1 MVVRVGIVGDVH
13 LSENT
18 PRSWKADYP
27 SVTLNELVTVM
38 GMSDVTIVL
47 GDLMHR
53 PVVSEQYKIEVSRR
67 IQETGKKLYTIW
79 GNHDV
84 EGLNLLSAD
93 RTSLNLLHEFGV
105 IEILEDR
112 HEFGGVVFDVIK
124 LKKGPEI
131 KKYEGEADG
140 ILLGHYFFEEASDP
154 GFSLNR
160 GELFSSGYKY
170 VFLGHEHE
178 PKPDIEGNGTTLIR
192 QGSLCRNSAHDYN
205 MNRIPVINILCCE
218 GGKIVQVERNVP
230 VATVESKELFRH
242 DLMKSPVRN
251 TSSLLTS
258 MSELLERFV
267 QSDSAQSN
275 VLTVKKALVDMGA
288 PLDVLSYIEDVYTR
302 LGLEFK

>member
-1 MVVRVGIVGDVH
+1 MVRVGIVGDVH
-13 LSENT
+13 LSEQT

-38 GMSDVTIVL
+38 GMTDVTIVL
-47 GDLMHR
+47 GDLLHR
-53 PVVSEQYKIEVSRR
+53 PVISEQYKIEVSRR

-84 EGLNLLSAD
+84 EGLNLTSAD

-105 IEILEDR
+105 IEILENR
-112 HEFGGVVFDVIK
+112 REFGGVVFDVLK
-124 LKKGPEI
+124 LQKGPEI
-131 KKYEGEADG
+131 KKYSGDVDS
-140 ILLGHYFFEEASDP
+140 ILLGHYFFEESSDP
-154 GFSLNR
+154 EFSLNR
-160 GELFSSGYKY
+160 GEVFTSGYKY

-205 MNRIPVINILCCE
+205 MNRIPVITVLSCDN
-218 GGKIVQVERNVP
+218 GKIVQIERNVP
-230 VATVESKELFRH
+230 VETVASKELFRP
-242 DLMKSPVRN
+242 DLIKSPVRN
-251 TSSLLTS
+251 TSTLLTS

-267 QSDSAQSN
+267 QSDSAKSN
-275 VLTVKKALVDMGA
+275 VLTVKKALVEMRV
-288 PLDVLSYIEDVYTR
+288 PLEVLTYIEDVYTR